1 MEKALT
7 LTRGIRSE
15 QALFALVLALKG
27 NFIFCRPFAC
37 HSRIISNCL
46 SAVDVYYLGAGF
58 LPLCAFFCCCL
69 V

>member
-1 MEKALT
+1 
-7 LTRGIRSE
+7 
-15 QALFALVLALKG
+15 
-27 NFIFCRPFAC
+27 
-37 HSRIISNCL
+37 L